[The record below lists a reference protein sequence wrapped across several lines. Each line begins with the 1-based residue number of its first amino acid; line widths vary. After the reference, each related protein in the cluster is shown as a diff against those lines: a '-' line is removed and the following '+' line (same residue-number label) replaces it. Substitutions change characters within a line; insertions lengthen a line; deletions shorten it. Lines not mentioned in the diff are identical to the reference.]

1 MDTSSS
7 DQLTS
12 RVHAMRFGSLIVVVI
27 VMAGTIVLDGDHAL
41 ATHVSCGDT
50 ITSDTTLD
58 SDLIDCP
65 NNGIIIGAAD
75 VTLDLNGHTIDGD
88 GQPFEPCSEG
98 NFCDVGVANDGHGGV
113 SVINGAVTEFSVGV
127 FIFAANRNRV
137 VSISSS
143 ANAFFGFVLAESARS
158 AIRNSSGNDNIPP
171 EGDGLGLFGSHRT
184 RVVGNT
190 FRRNGLGIHV
200 SDSTNNQFRGNLI
213 SRTEDGPGMLVEAD
227 RNEMRGNVC
236 RRNGICILVAR
247 GSGNVVARNRV
258 RGDDDGIAVENG
270 RGNLLIRNRVV
281 ETRKSGIYL
290 GLTHPPIGGG
300 GNVVRNNVVIGSGGE
315 GFKVTKHDDHSILR
329 QNFARGVGDD
339 GFRVQ
344 SRTSKLMDNRA
355 IGNGDLGIRAVEGVT
370 DGGGNVA
377 RRNGDSRQ
385 CVNISCT

>member
-1 MDTSSS
+1 MVGTCRPHLRRARVVSLGPILSLVFAGVVLIDS
-7 DQLTS
+7 DLAS
-12 RVHAMRFGSLIVVVI
+12 
-27 VMAGTIVLDGDHAL
+27 AGVAV
-41 ATHVSCGDT
+41 ACGDT
-50 ITSDTTLD
+50 VTSDTTLVN
-58 SDLIDCP
+58 DLTDCP
-65 NNGIIIGAAD
+65 NNGVVIGADD

-98 NFCDVGVANDGHGGV
+98 DFCDVGVANDGHSGV
-113 SVINGAVTEFSVGV
+113 RVINGSVTEFAVGV
-127 FIFAANRNRV
+127 FIFAADRNRV
-137 VSISSS
+137 VRVSSS
-143 ANAFFGFVLAESARS
+143 ANAFFGFVLAESAGS

-171 EGDGLGLFGSHRT
+171 EGDGLGLFGAHRT

-190 FRRNGLGIHV
+190 FKRNGLGIHV
-200 SDSTNNQFRGNLI
+200 SDSTNNLFRGNLI
-213 SRTEDGPGMLVEAD
+213 SRTDGPGMLVEAD

-247 GSGNVVARNRV
+247 GRGNVVARNRV

-270 RGNLLIRNRVV
+270 RGNRLIRNRIV
-281 ETRKSGIYL
+281 ETRRSGIYL

-300 GNVVRNNVVIGSGGE
+300 GNIVRNNVVIGSGGE

-329 QNFARGVGDD
+329 QNVARGAGDD

-344 SRTSKLMDNRA
+344 SRTSTLMDNRA

>member
-1 MDTSSS
+1 MVGTCRPRSGWARVVSLGPILSLVFAGVVLVDS
-7 DQLTS
+7 DVAT
-12 RVHAMRFGSLIVVVI
+12 
-27 VMAGTIVLDGDHAL
+27 AGVAV
-41 ATHVSCGDT
+41 ACGDT
-50 ITSDTTLD
+50 ITSDTTLAN
-58 SDLIDCP
+58 DLTDCP
-65 NNGIIIGAAD
+65 NNGVVIGAND

-98 NFCDVGVANDGHGGV
+98 DFCDVGVANDGHRGV
-113 SVINGAVTEFSVGV
+113 RVINGSVTEFDVGV
-127 FIFAANRNRV
+127 FIFAADRNRV
-137 VSISSS
+137 VRISSS
-143 ANAFFGFVLAESARS
+143 ANALFGFVFLESARS

-190 FRRNGLGIHV
+190 FKRNGLGIHV
-200 SDSTNNQFRGNLI
+200 SDSTNNLFRGNLI

-247 GSGNVVARNRV
+247 GSGNVVAGNRV

-270 RGNLLIRNRVV
+270 RGNLLIRNRIV
-281 ETRKSGIYL
+281 ETRRSGIYL
-290 GLTHPPIGGG
+290 GLTHPPIGGS

-315 GFKVTKHDDHSILR
+315 GFKVTKHDHHSILR
-329 QNFARGVGDD
+329 QNVARGAGDD

-344 SRTSKLMDNRA
+344 SRTSKLTDNRA

-377 RRNGDSRQ
+377 RRNGDPRQ